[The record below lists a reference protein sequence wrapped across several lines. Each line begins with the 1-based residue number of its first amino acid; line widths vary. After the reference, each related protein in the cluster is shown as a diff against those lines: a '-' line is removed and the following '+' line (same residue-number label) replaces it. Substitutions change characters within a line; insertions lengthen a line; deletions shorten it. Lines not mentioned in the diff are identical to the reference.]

1 MFSWRPGAGPATGRR
16 NRRWTRPAA
25 ARRRR
30 CAVARPRRRR
40 RPGQQP
46 LDQRQR
52 SHHRMEIG
60 RRAGIEQQR
69 LRGVG
74 LDRRQRAVGQRQ
86 HRHAGLAAIPRR
98 FQRLASVGILGDADQ
113 QVLRPGGVELV
124 GIGAAQSMHQHAIA
138 GDHAVRVGEVIA
150 DGEAGPRAQEIEA
163 PRRACAA
170 RPAQCPW
177 AHWPPWASAHCP
189 GACAAARHRTGWRL
203 RLAGGAR
210 VPGRRA
216 MAQRVLEHLP
226 ERTVAFIAQ
235 RLRQARHAVGD
246 TPACAACWRIDSR
259 PASRG
264 LRATQAAARC
274 NSAPSAGTW
283 ASIKAIS
290 SWICILISTHLY
302 LNGTNVPACAPS
314 GAGAPGRGTRPRAAP
329 SPAASGQGCGTPGPC
344 RRSGLPHAP
353 GRWRRGSALR
363 TRRRRRARPPARPSA
378 WSRPDGRPAIRC
390 RPGSPPTNR
399 RSALMKRKALAR
411 PPSSTKAKVEPAPL
425 HWRLYTSW

>member
-40 RPGQQP
+40 RPAGQQP

-163 PRRACAA
+163 PRRAHALHGPRNVLGRIGHRGRA
-170 RPAQCPW
+170 RIVQVRAQQ
-177 AHWPPWASAHCP
+177 
-189 GACAAARHRTGWRL
+189 RVIE
-203 RLAGGAR
+203 LAGGFALQAAHAFL
-210 VPGRRA
+210 VGRRA

-235 RLRQARHAVGD
+235 RLRQARHAVG
-246 TPACAACWRIDSR
+246 
-259 PASRG
+259 
-264 LRATQAAARC
+264 
-274 NSAPSAGTW
+274 
-283 ASIKAIS
+283 
-290 SWICILISTHLY
+290 
-302 LNGTNVPACAPS
+302 
-314 GAGAPGRGTRPRAAP
+314 
-329 SPAASGQGCGTPGPC
+329 
-344 RRSGLPHAP
+344 
-353 GRWRRGSALR
+353 
-363 TRRRRRARPPARPSA
+363 
-378 WSRPDGRPAIRC
+378 
-390 RPGSPPTNR
+390 
-399 RSALMKRKALAR
+399 
-411 PPSSTKAKVEPAPL
+411 
-425 HWRLYTSW
+425 